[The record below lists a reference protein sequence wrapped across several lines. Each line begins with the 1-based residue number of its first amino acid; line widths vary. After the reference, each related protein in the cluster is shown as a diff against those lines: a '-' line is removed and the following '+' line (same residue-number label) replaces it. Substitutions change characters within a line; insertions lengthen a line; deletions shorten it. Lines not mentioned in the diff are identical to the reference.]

1 MRAETGTLVT
11 NPRTTREWRLASRP
25 TGTPTL
31 DDFDLVEVDLP
42 DLADGQVLVE
52 NLVMSVDPYMRG
64 RMRAAKSYAAPWEV
78 GEAMRGGAVGR
89 VVTSRSDDLAE
100 GSYVVHDLGW
110 REHAVA
116 DATTVRP
123 IAAGTLPLS
132 YHLGVLGMPGLTAYA
147 GLNDV
152 AGLAEGETIF
162 VSGAAGAVG
171 SVAGQIARLQ
181 GATVIGS
188 AGSAE
193 KVRWLEDELGFHAA
207 LNYRD
212 GDVADLLADAA
223 PDGIDVYFDN
233 VGGDHLEAAIGRLRL
248 HGRVAV
254 CGMISQYNDTAPS
267 PGPRNLGQLIVN
279 RLTIRGFLVADHVH
293 LRGEF
298 GERMAAWLADGDV
311 TVRETVVDGLEG
323 AVDAFLGLFEG
334 DNIGKML
341 VRLGTDPNV
350 PVVA

>member
-1 MRAETGTLVT
+1 MTT
-11 NPRTTREWRLASRP
+11 PRTTREWRLASRP
-25 TGTPTL
+25 AGTPTL
-31 DDFDLVEVDLP
+31 DAFDLVEVELP
-42 DLADGQVLVE
+42 DLDEGQVLVE

-64 RMRAAKSYAAPWEV
+64 RMSAAKSYAAPWEV
-78 GEAMRGGAVGR
+78 GEAMHGGTVGR
-89 VVTSRSDDLAE
+89 VVASRSDRIAE
-100 GSYVVHDLGW
+100 GTYVVHDLAW

-116 DATTVRP
+116 VADSLRP
-123 IAAGTLPLS
+123 IEAGTLPLS

-147 GLNDV
+147 GLHDV
-152 AGLAEGETIF
+152 AGLAEGETVF

-171 SVAGQIARLQ
+171 SVVGQIARLR

-188 AGSAE
+188 AGSDE
-193 KVRWLEDELGFHAA
+193 KVRWLEDELGFDAA
-207 LNYRD
+207 INYRD
-212 GDVADLLADAA
+212 GKVADLLAEAA

-267 PGPRNLGQLIVN
+267 PGPRNLRQLITN

-293 LRGEF
+293 LQGEF
-298 GERMAAWLADGDV
+298 AEQMGAWLAAGDV
-311 TVRETVVDGLEG
+311 TVRETVVDGLDH

-341 VRLGTDPNV
+341 VRLGTDPDV
-350 PVVA
+350 PVVADSA

>member
-1 MRAETGTLVT
+1 MTT
-11 NPRTTREWRLASRP
+11 PSTTREWHLASRP
-25 TGTPTL
+25 TGTPSA

-42 DLADGQVLVE
+42 ELADGQLLVE

-78 GEAMRGGAVGR
+78 GRAMRGGTVGR
-89 VVTSRSDDLAE
+89 VVASRSHDVAE
-100 GSYVVHDLGW
+100 GTHVVHDLGW
-110 REHAVA
+110 RAHAVA
-116 DATTVRP
+116 DAGAVRRVD
-123 IAAGTLPLS
+123 AGTLPLS
-132 YHLGVLGMPGLTAYA
+132 YRLGVLGMPGLTAYA

-152 AGLAEGETIF
+152 AALAEGETVF

-171 SVAGQIARLQ
+171 SVAGQVARLQ

-193 KVRWLEDELGFHAA
+193 KVRWLTDELGFEAA

-233 VGGDHLEAAIGRLRL
+233 VGGDHLEAAIGQLRL

-254 CGMISQYNDTAPS
+254 CGMISQYNDTEPG
-267 PGPRNLGQLIVN
+267 PGPRNLRQLITN
-279 RLTIRGFLVADHVH
+279 RLTIRGFLVTDHAH
-293 LRGEF
+293 LQGEF
-298 GERMAAWLADGDV
+298 TERMSTWLAAGDV

-341 VRLGTDPNV
+341 VRLGDDPDV

>member
-1 MRAETGTLVT
+1 MTT
-11 NPRTTREWRLASRP
+11 PRTTRQWRLARRP
-25 TGTPTL
+25 TGTPTH

-42 DLADGQVLVE
+42 DLEAGQVLVE

-64 RMRAAKSYAAPWEV
+64 RMRAAKSYAPPWEV
-78 GEAMRGGAVGR
+78 GEAMQAGTVGR
-89 VVTSRSDDLAE
+89 VVASRSDAVAE
-100 GSYVVHDLGW
+100 GAYVVHQLGW

-116 DATTVRP
+116 AATAVRP
-123 IAAGTLPLS
+123 VDPGSLPLS

-152 AGLAEGETIF
+152 AGLAEGETVF

-193 KVRWLEDELGFHAA
+193 KVRWIEDELGFDRAF
-207 LNYRD
+207 NYRD
-212 GDVADLLADAA
+212 GAIADLLADAA

-248 HGRVAV
+248 HGRAAV
-254 CGMISQYNDTAPS
+254 CGMISQYNDTAPT
-267 PGPRNLGQLIVN
+267 PGPRNLGQLITN
-279 RLTIRGFLVADHVH
+279 RLTIRGFLVADHAH
-293 LRGEF
+293 LAGEF
-298 GERMAAWLADGDV
+298 RERVGTWLANGDLA
-311 TVRETVVDGLEG
+311 VRETVTEGLDG

-334 DNIGKML
+334 DNLGKML
-341 VRLGTDPNV
+341 VRLRDDPEV
-350 PVVA
+350 AVVAA

>member
-1 MRAETGTLVT
+1 MTTLH
-11 NPRTTREWRLASRP
+11 TTREWRLASRP
-25 TGTPTL
+25 TGTPSP
-31 DDFDLVEVDLP
+31 DNFELVETDLP
-42 DLADGQVLVE
+42 DVQDGQVLIE

-64 RMRAAKSYAAPWEV
+64 RMRDAESYAEPWNLN
-78 GEAMRGGAVGR
+78 EAMRGGTVGR
-89 VVTSRSDDLAE
+89 VVDSRSDAVAE
-100 GSYVVHDLGW
+100 GAYVVHDLGW

-116 DATTVRP
+116 DADTVRP
-123 IAAGTLPLS
+123 VEAGTLPLS

-152 AGLAEGETIF
+152 ANLAEDETVF

-188 AGSAE
+188 AGSDE
-193 KVRWLEDELGFHAA
+193 KVRWITDELGFHAA

-223 PDGIDVYFDN
+223 PDGIDVYYDN
-233 VGGDHLEAAIGRLRL
+233 VGGDHLEAAIGRLRE

-254 CGMISQYNDTAPS
+254 CGMISQYNNTEPS
-267 PGPRNLGQLIVN
+267 PGPRNLTQLITN
-279 RLTIRGFLVADHVH
+279 RLTIRGFLVGDHLH
-293 LRGEF
+293 LTGEF
-298 GERMAAWLADGDV
+298 AERMGAWLTDGEV
-311 TVRETVVDGLEG
+311 TVRETVANGLDS

-341 VRLGTDPNV
+341 VQLGTDPDV

>member
-1 MRAETGTLVT
+1 MTT
-11 NPRTTREWRLASRP
+11 PRTTREWHLARRP
-25 TGTPTL
+25 TGTPSA
-31 DDFDLVEVDLP
+31 DDFDLVEVELP
-42 DLADGQVLVE
+42 DLDHGQVLVE

-64 RMRAAKSYAAPWEV
+64 RMRAAKSYADPWEV
-78 GEAMRGGAVGR
+78 GAPMRGGTVGR
-89 VVTSRSDDLAE
+89 VVASRSDDLGE
-100 GSYVVHDLGW
+100 GTYVVHDLGW
-110 REHAVA
+110 RGHAIA
-116 DATTVRP
+116 DAGTVREVE
-123 IAAGTLPLS
+123 AGTLPLS
-132 YHLGVLGMPGLTAYA
+132 YRLGVLGMPGLTAYA

-152 AGLAEGETIF
+152 AALADGETVF

-193 KVRWLEDELGFHAA
+193 KVRWLTEELGFRAA
-207 LNYRD
+207 FNYRD
-212 GDVADLLADAA
+212 GDVADLLAEAA

-248 HGRVAV
+248 HGRAAV
-254 CGMISQYNDTAPS
+254 CGMISQYNDTEPN
-267 PGPRNLGQLIVN
+267 PGPRNLWQLIPN
-279 RLTIRGFLVADHVH
+279 RLTIRGFLVTDHAH
-293 LRGEF
+293 LLGEF
-298 GERMAAWLADGDV
+298 TERMGAWLAAGDV
-311 TVRETVVDGLEG
+311 TVRETVVDGLDR

-341 VRLGTDPNV
+341 VRLGDDADV